1 MSEFH
6 VVPADKHDVLVKA
19 AYEARGYTADEA
31 AVAAEVCADA
41 TRHGIRTHNALKAL
55 HLDHL
60 FGSVTGGCKPG
71 AEIEIVNSRFKA
83 SEVWNANKKLGQAVA
98 VAAMDRCMELADEYG
113 IGQVAV
119 DDAFHY
125 LWGGGYVMKAAEKG
139 YIAYTNCTST
149 LAEVVPFFG
158 KHPTMGTNP
167 HSWGF
172 PTQKANGFPIVID
185 WATSTVAMGRVQ
197 QLKRE
202 GKELPPGAAVDKD
215 GKETRDPNEVAAL
228 LPFGAHKGYAMCLI
242 NELVGGY
249 IGGSLPTQR
258 GREGEKTTTC
268 FYFQCIHPD
277 AWNSGQFAGGASQSA
292 NVTSVIDDVL
302 GHGNE
307 KCLLPGQMEAQFRK
321 RTDASGGLLF
331 SPAEIAEFKGL
342 GDELGISGWEL
353 ANFPEEA

>member
-1 MSEFH
+1 
-6 VVPADKHDVLVKA
+6 
-19 AYEARGYTADEA
+19 
-31 AVAAEVCADA
+31 
-41 TRHGIRTHNALKAL
+41 
-55 HLDHL
+55 
-60 FGSVTGGCKPG
+60 
-71 AEIEIVNSRFKA
+71 
-83 SEVWNANKKLGQAVA
+83 
-98 VAAMDRCMELADEYG
+98 
-113 IGQVAV
+113 
-119 DDAFHY
+119 
-125 LWGGGYVMKAAEKG
+125 
-139 YIAYTNCTST
+139 
-149 LAEVVPFFG
+149 
-158 KHPTMGTNP
+158 
-167 HSWGF
+167 
-172 PTQKANGFPIVID
+172 
-185 WATSTVAMGRVQ
+185 
-197 QLKRE
+197 
-202 GKELPPGAAVDKD
+202 
-215 GKETRDPNEVAAL
+215 
-228 LPFGAHKGYAMCLI
+228 

-292 NVTSVIDDVL
+292 NVKSVIDDVL